1 MQLTSHI
8 LPYTI
13 RLDNSELQGDVEMT
27 LATSG
32 AYRST
37 TDDQK
42 INIMTQQGHVLKID
56 GAAGTAALVMNHRE
70 YGSILLSIK
79 LHHHL
84 NRATLTRQPFG
95 TARA

>member
-1 MQLTSHI
+1 M
-8 LPYTI
+8 
-13 RLDNSELQGDVEMT
+13 EMT